1 MHVEPVDVKIIRRIA
16 VEDVRTDSSM
26 ADINYQDI
34 MSELSEVPEGPIADP
49 EGADEADLKRT
60 RARQRKLAKTQ
71 SRSASV
77 GKIFEKLKPGPNPC
91 EYYQ

>member
-1 MHVEPVDVKIIRRIA
+1 MHVEPVDLKIVRRIA

-34 MSELSEVPEGPIADP
+34 ISELSEGPESPAADLEGVDDADP
-49 EGADEADLKRT
+49 KKT
-60 RARQRKLAKTQ
+60 RARQRKLAKNQ
-71 SRSASV
+71 SRGASL
-77 GKIFEKLKPGPNPC
+77 GKLKPVLAPC